1 MKTIFAGTIADFQR
15 QSQFH
20 EYGSGRS
27 QLLSLDPDPD
37 KVSASMIESNR
48 FFLWSRMRQVGHSD
62 TDPVFSK
69 MLDDPD
75 PDSVDL
81 WPDKSANR
89 VVRKSLFDSG
99 RALFSTKSFL
109 WGMYLIRYWVFSG
122 SEIKLSMG
130 IHWVLLQGR
139 GTVGSWLRVIIRS
152 RGVQGVD
159 VVDV

>member
-1 MKTIFAGTIADFQR
+1 MVFFSLRISWLCNRENKTFLVMKTIFARTIADFQR
-15 QSQFH
+15 QSQLH

-89 VVRKSLFDSG
+89 VVRKSLCVTPRGHLSPQIHFCGECIWSDIES
-99 RALFSTKSFL
+99 LSFGD
-109 WGMYLIRYWVFSG
+109 W
-122 SEIKLSMG
+122 
-130 IHWVLLQGR
+130 
-139 GTVGSWLRVIIRS
+139 
-152 RGVQGVD
+152 D
-159 VVDV
+159 